1 MSDILIVRGRHRTAI
16 IPQTDTGVEW
26 MQDNT
31 DNEGVEKAL
40 TINAEYTDDYIEALK
55 KAGLE
60 VEVK

>member
-1 MSDILIVRGRHRTAI
+1 MSDILVARGKHRTAI
-16 IPQTDTGVEW
+16 IPQTDKGVEW
-26 MQDNT
+26 LQDNA

-40 TINAEYTDDYIEALK
+40 TINSEYVDDYLEALK